1 MLITEDIDQKINQII
16 RDNMPQ
22 AVAAQVSSFIEIGKQ
37 AIEENKKYKA
47 INAENTALILKLRDE
62 LARYN
67 ELAATLKSKERDLAN
82 WAKDLQD
89 FQLKLLRKEASIEA
103 SVANASRDATLNV
116 VGLFLKNNTVRKSVV
131 STVPV
136 AVSGYDGGQYS
147 PGSPGHV
154 QMHTST
160 HVETLDE
167 D

>member
-22 AVAAQVSSFIEIGKQ
+22 AVASQVSAFIDIGKQ

-47 INAENTALILKLRDE
+47 INAENTTLILKLRDE
-62 LARYN
+62 IAKYN
-67 ELAATLKSKERDLAN
+67 EWAATLKLKERDLAN

>member
-22 AVAAQVSSFIEIGKQ
+22 AVASQVSAFIDIGKQ

-47 INAENTALILKLRDE
+47 INAENTTLILKLRDE
-62 LARYN
+62 IAKYN
-67 ELAATLKSKERDLAN
+67 EWAATLKLKERDLAN

-89 FQLKLLRKEASIEA
+89 LDLKLLRKEASIEA

>member
-1 MLITEDIDQKINQII
+1 MSITEDIDQKINQII

-22 AVAAQVSSFIEIGKQ
+22 AVASQVSAFIDIGKQ

-47 INAENTALILKLRDE
+47 INAENTTLILKLRDE
-62 LARYN
+62 IAKYN
-67 ELAATLKSKERDLAN
+67 EWAATLKLKERDLAN

-89 FQLKLLRKEASIEA
+89 LDLKLLRKEASIEA

>member
-22 AVAAQVSSFIEIGKQ
+22 AVASQVSSFIEIGKQ

-67 ELAATLKSKERDLAN
+67 EWAATLKSKERDLAN
-82 WAKDLQD
+82 WAKDLQGLE
-89 FQLKLLRKEASIEA
+89 LKLCRREASIEA
-103 SVANASRDATLNV
+103 SVANASKDATLDV

-147 PGSPGHV
+147 SGAPGGVQQHV
-154 QMHTST
+154 ASYN
-160 HVETLDE
+160 ETLDE

>member
-22 AVAAQVSSFIEIGKQ
+22 AVASQVSAFIDIGKQ

-47 INAENTALILKLRDE
+47 INAENTTLILKLRDE
-62 LARYN
+62 IAKYN
-67 ELAATLKSKERDLAN
+67 EWAATLKSKERDLAN

-89 FQLKLLRKEASIEA
+89 LDLKLLRKEASIEA